1 MKRILKIDDCWF
13 FFPDGDGMYYRI
25 EIRNGNAY
33 CGQRWKEIKLYEDG
47 STDLM
52 DVCEMLV
59 KIQKDFCK
67 SKSD

>member
-1 MKRILKIDDCWF
+1 
-13 FFPDGDGMYYRI
+13 MYYRI

-59 KIQKDFCK
+59 QIQKDFFASQNLIK
-67 SKSD
+67 TELWW